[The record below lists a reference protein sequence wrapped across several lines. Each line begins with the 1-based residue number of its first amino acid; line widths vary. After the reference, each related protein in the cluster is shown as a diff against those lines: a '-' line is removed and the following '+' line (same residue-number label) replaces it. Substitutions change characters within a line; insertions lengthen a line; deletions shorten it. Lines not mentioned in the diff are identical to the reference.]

1 MDFKNLWIFILLII
15 LKEGSNAADD
25 SSSEE
30 EIICA
35 EPWTRIHRSCIFN
48 NSTLTSQKESAAMCD
63 SMGGYLLVI
72 SNVAERQGV
81 VNEIKR
87 LVNTY
92 RSTDYLNWWV
102 GLKFGG
108 EPAQWSWF
116 SEEEFNTKLTDWAPA
131 QSGAPADCAMF
142 DYQGYLL
149 EEDCELQHPFICEQN
164 RTALTTTTAATTST
178 TTVAPVTTTGEM
190 VTEQEST
197 SGEPEISTERTG
209 QPTTQ
214 HTTPDVG
221 PNQTTRNHTD
231 EPTELPDVSNQTSGT
246 PRPDGDT
253 SSTQDPG
260 VSTTG
265 QPDVTDPA
273 NQGTTTDGQGDSGS
287 ESTPKPDVPS
297 GGTRP
302 SNNVTGNP
310 NPTNRPTQNPNIT
323 TDNSSQP
330 TDRTDNPDVPTGRTQ
345 NPNRPTDRTPNPNKP
360 TDRPPNTNK
369 PTSKT
374 SPPTPTTPSAE
385 REREIE
391 LEKFKD
397 CYAVNYESTCPPVQ
411 AFGISWPRSNPG
423 PVQVQC
429 EHGNA
434 MWHCSRNPVVCWR
447 REPNVQQC
455 TSPAVQNLT
464 RQSEAFLED
473 PGNAEAALAFTGSL
487 AAASE
492 TPAMSEQDLYQTTV
506 LLETAGRAR
515 PNNASQAKTI
525 IKDVLKCGS
534 GLVANDKKSTWAG
547 MEPASQRIVA
557 ASLMRSVENVTLA
570 MAETFTEPGVQT
582 IEDENIAAEVHVL
595 SMANTLP
602 GEGNVKF
609 QREDNSFYIPEENL
623 LAHSS
628 GGVSRAVFLEYRTFG
643 GLLEPDPSAD
653 VTSER
658 RVASRVL
665 SATLGGTEGQVQL
678 TEPVIIA
685 FKTEKVDGVE
695 RYQHKCSFWNYS
707 LGFSG
712 SWSQKGCALDK
723 TNDTHTLCRC
733 DHLTSF
739 AVLMDIHKTEIKG
752 VHAMVLSYIT
762 YAGIIISAVCCF
774 FSWLTF
780 VCLSCRCIKGHRSS
794 ADERGNSGGSNYAGS
809 ASRSVHGERNSIHK
823 HLVFTIFV
831 AEILFLAG
839 IQRTDDKI
847 ACAVIA
853 GVLHFFFTSSFFW
866 MFLEGIHILFMLVQV
881 FDAARSRVKYYYL
894 VGYGFPLLIVGI
906 SALVYHDGYGTEKYC
921 WLTSDRMFLW
931 SFAGPVAFILLVNLL
946 ILIYAMTAVCKH
958 SEYVFTKDKSPTG
971 NIRAWIQGAL
981 ALEVLLGLTW
991 VFGFF
996 YISEEALP
1004 FAYLFTIFNSLQ
1016 GLFIFVFHCV
1026 LNKKIRKEY
1035 ARFIDYQ
1042 RRPSSSGTH
1051 SSKANAS
1058 GHSNGLQLH
1067 RRSEPG
1073 FYDLSKTANGTD
1085 RRTST
1090 DA

>member
-1 MDFKNLWIFILLII
+1 MDLKNLWILHLVII
-15 LKEGSNAADD
+15 LKEA
-25 SSSEE
+25 SSEE
-30 EIICA
+30 EVICR
-35 EPWTRIHRSCIFN
+35 EPWTRIHRSCIFFN
-48 NSTLTSQKESAAMCD
+48 TTLTNQSEAAAGCD
-63 SMGGYLLVI
+63 TMGGYLLVF
-72 SNVAERQGV
+72 SNVQEHEGV
-81 VNEIKR
+81 KNETRRIF
-87 LVNTY
+87 LEL
-92 RSTDYLNWWV
+92 RSTKYLEWWV
-102 GLKFGG
+102 GLEFDSKTKT
-108 EPAQWSWF
+108 WNWVSD
-116 SEEEFNTKLTDWAPA
+116 EEFNKKLTEWAP
-131 QSGAPADCAMF
+131 GWPNKDKCAAFNYKWSLKDNNCTM
-142 DYQGYLL
+142 
-149 EEDCELQHPFICEQN
+149 ERPFICEQN
-164 RTALTTTTAATTST
+164 RTVLTST
-178 TTVAPVTTTGEM
+178 TAPTTPSTTVPPVTTTGEM
-190 VTEQEST
+190 VTKQESN
-197 SGEPEISTERTG
+197 SGDPKIITGSTD
-209 QPTTQ
+209 Q
-214 HTTPDVG
+214 
-221 PNQTTRNHTD
+221 
-231 EPTELPDVSNQTSGT
+231 
-246 PRPDGDT
+246 
-253 SSTQDPG
+253 
-260 VSTTG
+260 
-265 QPDVTDPA
+265 
-273 NQGTTTDGQGDSGS
+273 
-287 ESTPKPDVPS
+287 
-297 GGTRP
+297 
-302 SNNVTGNP
+302 
-310 NPTNRPTQNPNIT
+310 
-323 TDNSSQP
+323 
-330 TDRTDNPDVPTGRTQ
+330 
-345 NPNRPTDRTPNPNKP
+345 
-360 TDRPPNTNK
+360 PPNSVK

-374 SPPTPTTPSAE
+374 NPPAPTAPSAE
-385 REREIE
+385 REREAE

-423 PVQVQC
+423 PVKVQC
-429 EHGNA
+429 KHGNA
-434 MWHCSRNPVVCWR
+434 MWHCSRSPVVCWR
-447 REPNVQQC
+447 RKPNVQQC

-464 RQSEAFLED
+464 RQSESFLED
-473 PGNAEAALAFTGSL
+473 PGNEEATLAFTESL
-487 AAASE
+487 ATAGGN
-492 TPAMSEQDLYQTTV
+492 PAMSEQDLYQMTV
-506 LLETAGRAR
+506 LLETAGRAQ

-557 ASLMRSVENVTLA
+557 AFLMRFLENVTLV

-582 IEDENIAAEVHVL
+582 IENENIAIEVHVL

-609 QREDNSFYIPEENL
+609 QREDNSFYIPEENI

-628 GGVSRAVFLEYRTFG
+628 GGISRAIFLEYRTFG
-643 GLLEPDPSAD
+643 RLLKPHEPVD

-658 RVASRVL
+658 RVASRML
-665 SATLGGTEGQVQL
+665 SATLGGREGQVQL

-752 VHAMVLSYIT
+752 VHAVVLSYIT
-762 YAGIIISAVCCF
+762 YTGIFISVICCF

-780 VCLSCRCIKGHRSS
+780 VCHSCRCINGHRSS

-809 ASRSVHGERNSIHK
+809 ASRSVNGERNSIHK

-831 AEILFLAG
+831 AEILFLVG

-866 MFLEGIHILFMLVQV
+866 MLLEGIHILFMLVQV

-931 SFAGPVAFILLVNLL
+931 SFAGPVAFVLLVNLL

-958 SEYVFTKDKSPTG
+958 SEYVFTKEKSPTG

-991 VFGFF
+991 VFGYF

-1026 LNKKIRKEY
+1026 LNKKIRKEFQ
-1035 ARFIDYQ
+1035 RFIDYT
-1042 RRPSSSGTH
+1042 RRPTSSGTH
-1051 SSKANAS
+1051 STKANAS
-1058 GHSNGLQLH
+1058 GHSSGLQLH
-1067 RRSEPG
+1067 LRPEPG
-1073 FYDLSKTANGTD
+1073 FSDDSKTANGKD
-1085 RRTST
+1085 HRTST

>member
-1 MDFKNLWIFILLII
+1 MDLKKLWIIVLVVV
-15 LKEGSNAADD
+15 LKEA
-25 SSSEE
+25 SSEVKV
-30 EIICA
+30 ICL
-35 EPWTRIHRSCIFN
+35 EPWTPIHRSCINFN
-48 NSTLTSQKESAAMCD
+48 TTLKTQSEAAAMCD
-63 SMGGYLLVI
+63 TMGGYLLVI
-72 SNVAERQGV
+72 SDLEEREGV
-81 VNEIKR
+81 VNETKR
-87 LVNTY
+87 ILFNQ
-92 RSTDYLNWWV
+92 RSDEFLQYLDWWV
-102 GLKFGG
+102 GLEFD
-108 EPAQWSWF
+108 
-116 SEEEFNTKLTDWAPA
+116 SESVKWNWTSGEEFNWRLTNWGLGFPRREH
-131 QSGAPADCAMF
+131 CAVF
-142 DYQGYLL
+142 DIKGLL
-149 EEDCELQHPFICEQN
+149 KDSKCSMKHPFICEQN
-164 RTALTTTTAATTST
+164 RTVLTTLTAPTTPTPVTNTNAVVRKQEFTFVGPEIKTGRTWQPTNQLTTPNVGPNQPTRNHMDKQTELPEVTQEHDASTTCHLFVTDAADQAATTS
-178 TTVAPVTTTGEM
+178 GEGG
-190 VTEQEST
+190 SD
-197 SGEPEISTERTG
+197 SERT
-209 QPTTQ
+209 T
-214 HTTPDVG
+214 
-221 PNQTTRNHTD
+221 
-231 EPTELPDVSNQTSGT
+231 
-246 PRPDGDT
+246 
-253 SSTQDPG
+253 
-260 VSTTG
+260 
-265 QPDVTDPA
+265 
-273 NQGTTTDGQGDSGS
+273 
-287 ESTPKPDVPS
+287 
-297 GGTRP
+297 
-302 SNNVTGNP
+302 
-310 NPTNRPTQNPNIT
+310 
-323 TDNSSQP
+323 
-330 TDRTDNPDVPTGRTQ
+330 
-345 NPNRPTDRTPNPNKP
+345 
-360 TDRPPNTNK
+360 PNTNMS
-369 PTSKT
+369 TSKT
-374 SPPTPTTPSAE
+374 NPPVPSEEEE
-385 REREIE
+385 REAE
-391 LEKFKD
+391 LDKFKG

-434 MWHCSRNPVVCWR
+434 IWHCFRNPVVCWQR
-447 REPNVQQC
+447 TPNVQQC

-464 RQSEAFLED
+464 RQSESFLED
-473 PGNAEAALAFTGSL
+473 PCNTDAALTFTGSL
-487 AAASE
+487 AAAGE

-506 LLETAGRAR
+506 LLETAGRAK
-515 PNNASQAKTI
+515 PNNASQAETI

-534 GLVANDKKSTWAG
+534 GLVASDKKSTWAG
-547 MEPASQRIVA
+547 MEPASKRIVA
-557 ASLMRSVENVTLA
+557 ASLMRFVESVTLA

-582 IEDENIAAEVHVL
+582 IENENIAAEVHVL

-602 GEGNVKF
+602 EEGNVKF

-628 GGVSRAVFLEYRTFG
+628 GGISRAVFLEYRTLG
-643 GLLEPDPSAD
+643 GLLEPQQPAD

-658 RVASRVL
+658 RVASRML
-665 SATLGGTEGQVQL
+665 SASLGGTEGEVQL

-685 FKTEKVDGVE
+685 FKTKKMDGVE
-695 RYQHKCSFWNYS
+695 RYQPKCSFWNYS
-707 LGFSG
+707 LGFTG

-752 VHAMVLSYIT
+752 VHAVVLSYIT
-762 YAGIIISAVCCF
+762 YAGIIISVICCF
-774 FSWLTF
+774 FSWLSF

-794 ADERGNSGGSNYAGS
+794 ADERGNSGGSSYAGS
-809 ASRSVHGERNSIHK
+809 ASRSVNGERNSIHK

-839 IQRTDDKI
+839 IQRTDNKI
-847 ACAVIA
+847 ACALIA

-866 MFLEGIHILFMLVQV
+866 MLLEGIHILFMLVQV

-931 SFAGPVAFILLVNLL
+931 CFVGPVAFILLVNLL

-991 VFGFF
+991 VFGYF

-1035 ARFIDYQ
+1035 QRFIDYKL
-1042 RRPSSSGTH
+1042 RPTSSGTH
-1051 SSKANAS
+1051 STKANIS
-1058 GHSNGLQLH
+1058 GHSSGLQLH
-1067 RRSEPG
+1067 QRPEPG
-1073 FYDLSKTANGTD
+1073 FSDDSQTANGSD
-1085 RRTST
+1085 HRTST

>member
-1 MDFKNLWIFILLII
+1 MKSLFCKNLKVIRNIILRMDSKNLWILMLVFI
-15 LKEGSNAADD
+15 LKEA
-25 SSSEE
+25 SSEE
-30 EIICA
+30 EIICM
-35 EPWTRIHRSCIFN
+35 EPWTQIYRSCIYI
-48 NSTLTSQKESAAMCD
+48 STILKTQSKAAATCD
-63 SMGGYLLVI
+63 TMGGYLLVI
-72 SNVAERQGV
+72 SEVKERTGIVAELLTVFPLLQS
-81 VNEIKR
+81 KKH
-87 LVNTY
+87 Y
-92 RSTDYLNWWV
+92 HWWV
-102 GLKFGG
+102 GL
-108 EPAQWSWF
+108 ELDAETAQWKWVSD
-116 SEEEFNTKLTDWAPA
+116 EEFSQNLTEWAPPGSP
-131 QSGAPADCAMF
+131 QKEKCAVF
-142 DYQGYLL
+142 DYDWNLRDEKCLMKHQ
-149 EEDCELQHPFICEQN
+149 FICEQN
-164 RTALTTTTAATTST
+164 RTAATIAPST
-178 TTVAPVTTTGEM
+178 TVGPVTTTEEM

-197 SGEPEISTERTG
+197 SVEKEIVTERTM

-214 HTTPDVG
+214 YTTPDVG

-231 EPTELPDVSNQTSGT
+231 EPTELPDDSKQISDT

-253 SSTQDPG
+253 SSTQNPG

-265 QPDVTDPA
+265 KPVVTDA
-273 NQGTTTDGQGDSGS
+273 ENQGTTSSG
-287 ESTPKPDVPS
+287 ER
-297 GGTRP
+297 G
-302 SNNVTGNP
+302 SNAK
-310 NPTNRPTQNPNIT
+310 
-323 TDNSSQP
+323 
-330 TDRTDNPDVPTGRTQ
+330 
-345 NPNRPTDRTPNPNKP
+345 RTPPDPKMS
-360 TDRPPNTNK
+360 
-369 PTSKT
+369 TSKINL
-374 SPPTPTTPSAE
+374 PVPSAE
-385 REREIE
+385 EEREAE
-391 LEKFKD
+391 LDKFKG
-397 CYAVNYESTCPPVQ
+397 CYAINYESTCPPVQ
-411 AFGISWPRSNPG
+411 AFGILWPRSNHG

-429 EHGNA
+429 EHGKA
-434 MWHCSRNPVVCWR
+434 MWNCSQNPVVCWR
-447 REPNVQQC
+447 GEPNVQQC
-455 TSPAVQNLT
+455 TAQAVQSLT
-464 RQSEAFLED
+464 RQSESFLEE
-473 PGNAEAALAFTGSL
+473 PCNTEAALAFTRSL
-487 AAASE
+487 AAAGE
-492 TPAMSEQDLYQTTV
+492 IPAMSEQDLYQTTV
-506 LLETAGRAR
+506 LLETAGRAK

-525 IKDVLKCGS
+525 IKDILKCGS

-547 MEPASQRIVA
+547 MEPVSQRIVA

-570 MAETFTEPGVQT
+570 MAATFTEPGVQT

-595 SMANTLP
+595 SMSNTLP
-602 GEGNVKF
+602 GERNVKF
-609 QREDNSFYIPEENL
+609 HREDNSFYIPEEDL

-628 GGVSRAVFLEYRTFG
+628 GGVSRAIFLEYRTFG
-643 GLLEPDPSAD
+643 GLLEPQQSAD
-653 VTSER
+653 MRSER

-665 SATLGGTEGQVQL
+665 SATLGGTEGQVKL

-685 FKTEKVDGVE
+685 FKTEKVDGAE
-695 RYQHKCSFWNYS
+695 RYQQKCSFWNYS
-707 LGFSG
+707 LGFTG

-723 TNDTHTLCRC
+723 TNDTHTFCRC

-739 AVLMDIHKTEIKG
+739 TVLMDIHKTEIKG
-752 VHAMVLSYIT
+752 VHAVVLSYIT
-762 YAGIIISAVCCF
+762 YAGIIISVICCF

-780 VCLSCRCIKGHRSS
+780 VCLSCRFIKGHRSS

-809 ASRSVHGERNSIHK
+809 ASRSVNGERNSIHK

-866 MFLEGIHILFMLVQV
+866 MLLEGIHILFMLVQV

-906 SALVYHDGYGTEKYC
+906 SAIVYHDGYGTEKYC

-971 NIRAWIQGAL
+971 NIRVWIQGAL

-991 VFGFF
+991 VFGYF

-1035 ARFIDYQ
+1035 KRFINFK
-1042 RRPSSSGTH
+1042 RRPTSSGTH
-1051 SSKANAS
+1051 STKANTS
-1058 GHSNGLQLH
+1058 GHSSGLQLH
-1067 RRSEPG
+1067 HRSEPG
-1073 FYDLSKTANGTD
+1073 FSDDSKTANGKD
-1085 RRTST
+1085 HCTSS

>member
-1 MDFKNLWIFILLII
+1 MISAGNPHPDQMPPMIVT
-15 LKEGSNAADD
+15 
-25 SSSEE
+25 SSEE

-81 VNEIKR
+81 VNELKR

-102 GLKFGG
+102 GLEFGG
-108 EPAQWSWF
+108 EPAQWRW
-116 SEEEFNTKLTDWAPA
+116 
-131 QSGAPADCAMF
+131 
-142 DYQGYLL
+142 GYLI

-164 RTALTTTTAATTST
+164 RTALTTTTATTTSA
-178 TTVAPVTTTGEM
+178 TTVAPVTTTEEM
-190 VTEQEST
+190 VTEQN
-197 SGEPEISTERTG
+197 PL
-209 QPTTQ
+209 PM
-214 HTTPDVG
+214 
-221 PNQTTRNHTD
+221 NQKSQQCAPGSRTTRNHTD

-273 NQGTTTDGQGDSGS
+273 NQGTTTDGEGGSGS

-297 GGTRP
+297 GGTRR

-330 TDRTDNPDVPTGRTQ
+330 TDRTDNPDVPTDRTQ

-411 AFGISWPRSNPG
+411 AFGISWPRSSPG
-423 PVQVQC
+423 QVQVQC

-473 PGNAEAALAFTGSL
+473 PDNAEAALAFTGSL
-487 AAASE
+487 AAAGE

-506 LLETAGRAR
+506 LLETAGRAK

-643 GLLEPDPSAD
+643 GLLEPEQSAD

-752 VHAMVLSYIT
+752 VHAVVLSYIT

-780 VCLSCRCIKGHRSS
+780 ICLRDIVAAPTSGLTVAVVTMQAPPLGLFMGSGTQSTNISCSRSS
-794 ADERGNSGGSNYAGS
+794 WRKSSS
-809 ASRSVHGERNSIHK
+809 
-823 HLVFTIFV
+823 LP
-831 AEILFLAG
+831 
-839 IQRTDDKI
+839 I

-971 NIRAWIQGAL
+971 NI
-981 ALEVLLGLTW
+981 
-991 VFGFF
+991 
-996 YISEEALP
+996 SEEALP

-1035 ARFIDYQ
+1035 ERFIDYQ